1 MRSALTRLGAAA
13 AVAALLTS
21 CSGGNDDGGAGT
33 KEPGG
38 LSAAEVCRGGFAEDA
53 AATAALK
60 DVMGDGRFGD
70 GLAESEPDKALDEL
84 RKASPE
90 QWAESYRP
98 ESRRYCWFWPA
109 GDGGGEKDLQ
119 IQLSP
124 ARSAPGLNPEHA
136 KKVTSYASGLQAYA
150 SSGFSRVYFTCRV
163 KAPAREIV
171 VETVVRGPAGIP
183 DTDLDRRTRLVTLAN
198 AAARKVSKELGCEK
212 DGLATGVPSPTAHP
226 TS

>member
-1 MRSALTRLGAAA
+1 MRSVLARMGAAA
-13 AVAALLTS
+13 AVVALLSS
-21 CSGGNDDGGAGT
+21 CSGGEGGDGT
-33 KEPGG
+33 NEPSG
-38 LSAAEVCRGGFAEDA
+38 LSAAGVCGGGFAKDA

-60 DVMGDGRFGD
+60 AVMGGGGFHD
-70 GLAESEPDKALDEL
+70 GLAQSEPEKALDEL

-98 ESRRYCWFWPA
+98 EPRRYCWFWPA

-124 ARSAPGLNPEHA
+124 ARSAPGLHPEHA

-150 SSGFSRVYFTCRV
+150 SSSFSRVYFSCRLQ
-163 KAPAREIV
+163 APAHEIV
-171 VETVVRGPAGIP
+171 VETVVRGPAGVP
-183 DTDLDRRTRLVTLAN
+183 ETDLEQRKRLVTLAN
-198 AAARKVSKELGCEK
+198 AAARQVSGELGCEK

>member
-1 MRSALTRLGAAA
+1 MRSVLARMG
-13 AVAALLTS
+13 VAATVVALLSS
-21 CSGGNDDGGAGT
+21 CSGGGGGDRT
-33 KEPGG
+33 NEPSG
-38 LSAAEVCRGGFAEDA
+38 LSASEVCRGGFAEDA

-60 DVMGDGRFGD
+60 AVMGDGRFDD

-98 ESRRYCWFWPA
+98 ESRRYCWIWPA
-109 GDGGGEKDLQ
+109 EGGGSEKDLQ
-119 IQLSP
+119 VQLSP
-124 ARSAPGLNPEHA
+124 AKSAPGLLPEHA

-150 SSGFSRVYFTCRV
+150 SSGFSRVFFSCRM
-163 KAPAREIV
+163 KAPAHQIV

-183 DTDLDRRTRLVTLAN
+183 DADPDQRTRLIALAN
-198 AAARKVSKELGCEK
+198 AAARQVSKELGCEK
-212 DGLATGVPSPTAHP
+212 DGLATGMPSPTAHP

>member
-21 CSGGNDDGGAGT
+21 CSGGNDGGAGT
-33 KEPGG
+33 NEPSG
-38 LSAAEVCRGGFAEDA
+38 LSASEVCRGGFAEDA
-53 AATAALK
+53 AATAALEA
-60 DVMGDGRFGD
+60 VMGGGRFDD
-70 GLAESEPDKALDEL
+70 GLAKSEPDKALDEL

-109 GDGGGEKDLQ
+109 EDGGSEKDLQ

-124 ARSAPGLNPEHA
+124 AKSAPGLLPEHA

-150 SSGFSRVYFTCRV
+150 SSGFSRVYFSCRM
-163 KAPAREIV
+163 KSPAHEIV

-183 DTDLDRRTRLVTLAN
+183 DADPDQRTRLITLAN
-198 AAARKVSKELGCEK
+198 AAARQVSKELDCEK
-212 DGLATGVPSPTAHP
+212 DGLATGMPSPTAHP

>member
-33 KEPGG
+33 NEPSG
-38 LSAAEVCRGGFAEDA
+38 LSASEVCRGGFAGDA

-60 DVMGDGRFGD
+60 AVMGGGPFSD
-70 GLAESEPDKALDEL
+70 GLAKSQPDKALDEL

-90 QWAESYRP
+90 QWAASYRP
-98 ESRRYCWFWPA
+98 EPRRYCWFWPA
-109 GDGGGEKDLQ
+109 GAGGGDKALQ
-119 IQLSP
+119 IALRP
-124 ARSAPGLNPEHA
+124 AKAAPGLNPEHA

-150 SSGFSRVYFTCRV
+150 SSGFSRVYFSCRM
-163 KAPAREIV
+163 KAPAHEIV
-171 VETVVRGPAGIP
+171 VETVVEGSAGVP
-183 DTDLDRRTRLVTLAN
+183 DADPDQRTRLIALAN
-198 AAARKVSKELGCEK
+198 AAARHVSKELGCEK

>member
-21 CSGGNDDGGAGT
+21 CSGGNDGGAGT
-33 KEPGG
+33 NEPSG
-38 LSAAEVCRGGFAEDA
+38 LSASEVCRGGFAEDA

-60 DVMGDGRFGD
+60 AVMGGGRLYD
-70 GLAESEPDKALDEL
+70 GLAKSEPDKALEEL

-98 ESRRYCWFWPA
+98 QPRRYCWIWPA
-109 GDGGGEKDLQ
+109 GDGGSDKDLK
-119 IQLSP
+119 IELSP
-124 ARSAPGLNPEHA
+124 AKSAPGLSPDHA

-150 SSGFSRVYFTCRV
+150 SSGFSRIYFSCRM
-163 KAPAREIV
+163 KAPAHEIV
-171 VETVVRGPAGIP
+171 VETVVQGPAGIP
-183 DTDLDRRTRLVTLAN
+183 DADPDQRTRLIALAN
-198 AAARKVSKELGCEK
+198 AAARQVSKELGCEK
-212 DGLATGVPSPTAHP
+212 DGLAVGVPSPTAHP